1 MKKRLALII
10 LITGFGLCVSSAVS
24 MDLKP
29 SEFDKDL
36 QQLRYEYTSY
46 AQDDPS
52 SAAFFAADGS
62 DDDFSSGSFTS
73 ESEIKQRS
81 PFKAFVLSLVVPG
94 LGQVYNGNKIR
105 AVAFFGAEVAAW
117 SLNRKWDSDGDRHTD
132 EFQKFS
138 RDFWSRSRYEDTYLQ
153 NVYGI
158 PNDLAD
164 MNFNGWFGELSHR
177 LDSTETQQ
185 FFELQGKYDQY
196 AWGWDDAVLNGQTI
210 DSIQFDSTNAI
221 LGPGST
227 PFSAHRFEYE
237 GKRHDANNSYE
248 KANKMVAAAMIN
260 HLFSSFEAYFTAKA
274 YNRGLRGGFG
284 EFSGIKV
291 RPEFQSRYAL
301 MDTPYVKLTLGF

>member
-1 MKKRLALII
+1 MKKRLAQII
-10 LITGFGLCVSSAVS
+10 FITGFGLCVSSAVS

-36 QQLRYEYTSY
+36 QQLRYEYTSF

-52 SAAFFAADGS
+52 SAAFFAADGG
-62 DDDFSSGSFTS
+62 DNNFSSGSFTS
-73 ESEIKQRS
+73 ESEIKRRS

-94 LGQVYNGNKIR
+94 LGQVYNGNKLR
-105 AVAFFGAEVAAW
+105 AVAFFGAEVTAW
-117 SLNRKWDSDGDRHTD
+117 SLNRKWDSDGENQRVAFR
-132 EFQKFS
+132 EFS
-138 RDFWSRSRYEDTYLQ
+138 RAHWSRTRYEDNYLQ
-153 NVYGI
+153 NVYGLA
-158 PNDLAD
+158 NDLED
-164 MNFNGWFGELSHR
+164 MTFNGFQGELSHR

-210 DSIQFDSTNAI
+210 DSIQFDSTNAV
-221 LGPGST
+221 LGAGST
-227 PFSAHRFEYE
+227 PFSARRFEYE
-237 GKRHDANNSYE
+237 GMRNDANNSFD

-260 HLFSSFEAYFTAKA
+260 HLISSFEAYFTAKA

>member
-1 MKKRLALII
+1 MKTRLALTI
-10 LITGFGLCVSSAVS
+10 LITGLGLCVSSAVS

-29 SEFDKDL
+29 SLFDKEL
-36 QQLRYEYTSY
+36 QQLRYEYTTF
-46 AQDDPS
+46 AQDDQS
-52 SAAFFAADGS
+52 LAAFFMADGS

-73 ESEIKQRS
+73 ESEIKRRS

-94 LGQVYNGNKIR
+94 LGQVYNGNKLR
-105 AVAFFGAEVAAW
+105 AVAFFGAEVTAW
-117 SLNRKWDSDGDRHTD
+117 SLNRKWDSDGENQR
-132 EFQKFS
+132 EAFRAFS
-138 RDFWSRSRYEDTYLQ
+138 RDHWSRLRYEDNYLQ

-158 PNDLAD
+158 ANDLAD
-164 MNFNGWFGELSHR
+164 MTFNGFQGELSHR

-210 DSIQFDSTNAI
+210 DSIQFDATNAI
-221 LGPGST
+221 LGASST
-227 PFSAHRFEYE
+227 PFSARRFEYE
-237 GKRHDANNSYE
+237 GMRNDANNSFE

-274 YNRGLRGGFG
+274 FNRGLRGGFG

-291 RPEFQSRYAL
+291 RPEVQSRYAL

>member
-10 LITGFGLCVSSAVS
+10 FITGFGLCVSSTVS

-73 ESEIKQRS
+73 ESEIKRRS